1 MSRIEKNELRKL
13 IRKSLLKEFVPGQ
26 VSAGTVDSAAF
37 SMQSRQQRAHSVM
50 KPKGEGVYRAL
61 LSPQTLD
68 FEVTSRPGAF
78 ETIIAN
84 ADTFFQNYKLAFGN
98 LVKNNIVI
106 PPVFTNWLY
115 SQGYPEQEIIKA
127 NSQEKLDRIN
137 QLRSFKTLDVTGTYN
152 GQLVIEDESFLT
164 LCYAAPFLLS
174 KPFTSANVKDFI
186 KIVELLGGE
195 TTAVDRSI
203 KDEGAFPEW
212 EEFKKDELSGMINK
226 ANAVLGTKMQ
236 SGELASAGSSPLLY
250 MDASKLI
257 YDALEYFKHMCYKL
271 APDAWM
277 EYNVKWVAGGSSL
290 VPWSSPGSLNVTI
303 TRATTQTII
312 GRVNDLLKQIN
323 DAEAAFEFTFASLP
337 PSIMPVN
344 EVRKLRMELRKT
356 TKPQAQLKG
365 FKSAAGMM
373 GLTQNAAGSDKYL
386 ATARNTKKLGRESK
400 ESTKNLLKEAPP
412 VPITFT
418 DWLNQLRASQQDP
431 SLGNPADFDPMQTG
445 DRVDLWL
452 GPNPNVPPAVTQDV
466 SGTGPLQ
473 SGDNPIAMWFLAQI
487 LQADNAAKIGLQKI
501 KGEAGPP
508 VISDKLILPNPKN
521 LAFYFVQKSRTTKA
535 EAYVNP
541 FDNPG
546 FYKEL
551 LAELQL
557 RFKGWDI
564 ALGEGIEPTPE
575 AADIEP
581 EEEAEG
587 KCPHTPFKPDF
598 QESKSDRLGQIEKV
612 VDGYVTLHSLSTTVS
627 LDGNPWNDDSAWKML
642 VNHAKENNPLF
653 KAMSGVNWDKVGDDW
668 QSGAPTLGSRGYT
681 PDINGMLAF
690 AADAYNCNAKFGKKK
705 ISGGGGGTSKPE
717 PEEAAEET
725 EEVKPKGKKRTW
737 RDIEVMFAGKAGRN
751 KKVDTWKKEIAKT
764 TAKFIVQNGLAN
776 VTREEHGIF
785 DLGVGGRI
793 KPRTSDDWRVSKQY
807 KPVINKAINKIITGI
822 LKTRGTLEISIPP
835 GHYSGMNEAAEFV
848 DVLRTLIR
856 DSK

>member
-1 MSRIEKNELRKL
+1 MSRIKKNELRKI

-98 LVKNNIVI
+98 LIRNNIVI
-106 PPVFTNWLY
+106 PPIFTNWLY
-115 SQGYPEQEIIKA
+115 SQGYPEQEIIKEA
-127 NSQEKLDRIN
+127 SQAKLDRIN
-137 QLRSFKTLDVTGTYN
+137 ELRKFKTLDVTGTYN
-152 GQLVIEDESFLT
+152 GQLVIEGQSFQV
-164 LCYAAPFLLS
+164 LCQTAPFLLS
-174 KPFTSANVKDFI
+174 KPFTSANVRDFI
-186 KIVELLGGE
+186 RIVELLGGE
-195 TTAVDRSI
+195 TDAVDRAI
-203 KDEGAFPEW
+203 KDIGAFPEW
-212 EEFKKDELSGMINK
+212 EEFKKDYLPGMINK

-250 MDASKLI
+250 MDTSKNI
-257 YDALEYFKHMCYKL
+257 YDALEYFKYKCYDL
-271 APDAWM
+271 APDAWL
-277 EYNVKWVAGGSSL
+277 EYNVKWVAGGSSI
-290 VPWSSPGSLNVTI
+290 VPWSSPGNLQVNIV
-303 TRATTQTII
+303 RGTTQPII

-323 DAEAAFEFTFASLP
+323 DAAAAYETSLASLP
-337 PSIMPVN
+337 ASIITAD
-344 EVRKLRMELRKT
+344 ELRKLRMQFRKT
-356 TKPQAQLKG
+356 IEPEDSLEG
-365 FKSAAGMM
+365 FKTAAGMM
-373 GLTQNAAGSDKYL
+373 GLTQNADGSKSSI

-466 SGTGPLQ
+466 SGTGPLKA
-473 SGDNPIAMWFLAQI
+473 GDNPIAMWFLAQI

-541 FDNPG
+541 FDIPG
-546 FYKEL
+546 FYNEVRTEL
-551 LAELQL
+551 EL

-575 AADIEP
+575 AADVEP

-587 KCPHTPFKPDF
+587 KCPDTPFKPDF
-598 QESKSDRLGQIEKV
+598 QKSQSDKLKQIEKV
-612 VDGYVTLHSLSTTVS
+612 VDAYITLHSLTATVS
-627 LDGNPWNDDSAWKML
+627 SDGNPWNDMPAWKML
-642 VNHAKENNPLF
+642 VNHAKENNPAF
-653 KAMSGVNWDKVGDDW
+653 KAMSGVNWDKVAGDW
-668 QSGAPTLGSRGYT
+668 AEGAPTLGGRGYT
-681 PDINGMLAF
+681 PNLNGMLAF
-690 AADAYNCNAKFGKKK
+690 AADAYNCNAEFGKKK

-725 EEVKPKGKKRTW
+725 EEAKPKGKKRTW